1 MQILPKFSQIHADW
15 SFWHAACGR
24 LPDRKGTISASREAE
39 DENWGRVSVGLGI
52 RSARMFE
59 VRQKPEMVERAL
71 LVRFYFDP
79 RDADESESLLEEL
92 GELVRTL
99 GIEVVESVLARSREM
114 HKKLLC
120 GTGKAAEVAELAKAH
135 ECDVIVID
143 NGLAPSQ
150 QREWE
155 KLADCCVIDREEVIL
170 DIFAKRA
177 RTKEAR
183 LQVDLARMQYALP
196 RLARMWGHLDR
207 ETAGSGGDGGGGTSR
222 GMGEKQIE
230 VDRRLAHMTIDR
242 AKRELELV
250 RKQRKTQ
257 RKERERFE
265 TPHAAIV
272 GYTNAGKSTL
282 LNRLSGADVMAK
294 DMLFAT
300 LDTTTRRIELPD
312 GQPLLLTDTVGFI
325 RNLPHRLV
333 EAFKATLEEAV
344 LADFLIHVLDATSPE
359 VATFHDTTLEVL
371 KELGAEDKP
380 MVVVLNKTDLID
392 DPERLA
398 DLRRRFPEAIV
409 AAAATGAGMEDLLK
423 ACCVQLA
430 ARVRRKTYRIPQ
442 QRADLVSLLHREA
455 KVLSTEYENDDIIV
469 GAVVPAAIAGRLEG
483 FVLTHP

>member
-1 MQILPKFSQIHADW
+1 
-15 SFWHAACGR
+15 
-24 LPDRKGTISASREAE
+24 
-39 DENWGRVSVGLGI
+39 
-52 RSARMFE
+52 MFE
-59 VRQKPEMVERAL
+59 VRQKPDMVERAL
-71 LVRFYFDP
+71 VVRLYFDV
-79 RDADESESLLEEL
+79 REAEESESLLEEL

-99 GIEVVESVLARSREM
+99 DIEVVELVLARSREM
-114 HKKLLC
+114 HKKFLC
-120 GTGKAAEVAELAKAH
+120 GTGKAAEIVELARAH

-155 KLADCCVIDREEVIL
+155 KLADLCVIDREEVIL

-177 RTKEAR
+177 KTKEAR

-207 ETAGSGGDGGGGTSR
+207 EAAGSGGAQGGGTSR

-230 VDRRLAHMTIDR
+230 VDRRLAHLTIDR

-257 RKERERFE
+257 RKERERLE

-282 LNRLSGADVMAK
+282 LNILSGADVMAK

-344 LADFLIHVLDATSPE
+344 LADFLIHVLDATAPE
-359 VATFHDTTLEVL
+359 IERFHDTTLAVL
-371 KELGAEDKP
+371 KELGADDKP
-380 MVVVLNKTDLID
+380 VISILNKID
-392 DPERLA
+392 RVTDPEALVELQRKFPDAIHTSAVTGLGLE
-398 DLRRRFPEAIV
+398 DLR
-409 AAAATGAGMEDLLK
+409 K
-423 ACCVQLA
+423 ACCHVLA

-442 QRADLVSLLHREA
+442 HRADLVSLLHREA

-483 FVLTHP
+483 FAEVHPS